1 MMEYIGRSLSLC
13 GNFQDTVA
21 HRLIISGTYFNSIIS
36 SLQMV
41 SFSTPSLVTTHEFS
55 IHTGPMPGNTIFGSS
70 ANTMPGST
78 SCFMRGA
85 STGISFISNPMP

>member
-41 SFSTPSLVTTHEFS
+41 SFSTPSLVTTH
-55 IHTGPMPGNTIFGSS
+55 
-70 ANTMPGST
+70 
-78 SCFMRGA
+78 
-85 STGISFISNPMP
+85 